1 MFTRSRAVIYTWS
14 NSGNHEDEDN
24 MNHEDH
30 QVHQGK
36 AFAPLDSAVEHVVH
50 EIIGAGLAVH
60 RQLGPGFVEPVYDR
74 AVAVEL
80 RCRGLGY
87 EQQQRV
93 DVTYRDEVV
102 SQHRLDLVV
111 ERCVVVEVKAV
122 RKILPIHQ
130 AQILSY
136 LKASG
141 HRVGLLMNFNV
152 RLFIHGLQR
161 FVR

>member
-1 MFTRSRAVIYTWS
+1 
-14 NSGNHEDEDN
+14 

-30 QVHQGK
+30 QAHQG
-36 AFAPLDSAVEHVVH
+36 AFRPIDSAIERIVRET
-50 EIIGAGLAVH
+50 IGAGLAVH

-74 AVAVEL
+74 AIAVEL
-80 RCRGLGY
+80 RCRGLGF
-87 EQQQRV
+87 EQQHRV
-93 DVTYRDEVV
+93 DITYRDEVV

-111 ERCVVVEVKAV
+111 EQCVVVEVKAV
-122 RKILPIHQ
+122 RKLLPIHQ
-130 AQILSY
+130 AQLLSY

-152 RLFIHGLQR
+152 RLFVSGLQR